1 MDKRFSILAV
11 VFAIGLFIGGFVLLN
26 QDPNGSKTI
35 SNNNDNVQV
44 QPNLV
49 PSFNPVIYED
59 HLDGANDTN
68 ALKSRGYKVW
78 YRGTG
83 PQGLTATWF
92 QGNSS
97 VFPAFEG
104 PATGYV
110 AANYNVVTGANN
122 IDSWLVLP
130 YTPGGLQNG
139 DSLYF
144 YARGPLNSTYPDSI
158 RVMVSAS
165 DSVPEGTWVEL
176 GRFKC
181 ATSGSWEHKGYMSS
195 VSGSH
200 ARFAIRYNV
209 VNGGPS
215 GTNSDFIGV
224 DYIQVVRSAPAILY
238 DVPELMYYKFENN
251 PAPLMTPNTASSP
264 VGTNPSPILTNTPL
278 GAGGQFPDT
287 CLNGNSSPAPG
298 NQGGVNTGWNTVLPA
313 NWTISFW
320 LGPNIVDGNPSYV
333 FGDPGATSF
342 RCFYGGAAGVGNLL
356 LRGPFTD
363 ILITGVGVNATV
375 VTIVWNGSSIIVYKD
390 GTLFNTFARSLSAST
405 GSGFYIGSYNTTFV
419 SHLVGKLDEFRFYN
433 RALTA
438 AEISGTWNMELPVYQ
453 GVNSNQNNVPVDYNL
468 SQNYPNPFNPT
479 TNISYTLPKTG
490 NVKLVVFDILGRE
503 ISTLVNGVKTAGTHV
518 VNFNASNLSSG
529 VYFYRIEAGD
539 YTATKKM
546 MLVK

>member
-26 QDPNGSKTI
+26 QDPNGSKTV

-49 PSFNPVIYED
+49 PSLNPVIYED

-110 AANYNVVTGANN
+110 AANYNVVTGSNN

-130 YTPGGLQNG
+130 YIPGGLQNG

-181 ATSGSWEHKGYMSS
+181 ATSGSWEHKGYVSS

-224 DYIQVVRSAPAILY
+224 DYIQVIRTGSAPLY
-238 DVPELMYYKFENN
+238 DVPELIYYRFENN
-251 PAPLMTPNTASSP
+251 VPGPLRTPNTASAP
-264 VGTNPSPILTNTPL
+264 VGNALAPVL
-278 GAGGQFPDT
+278 GSHTIGTGGQFDS
-287 CLNGNSSPAPG
+287 CLIGTGGSSSS
-298 NQGGVNTGWNTVLPA
+298 NYVNTGWNCSLGSG
-313 NWTISFW
+313 NWTIGFW
-320 LGPNIVDGNPSYV
+320 VNNLIDLNPTYLW
-333 FGDPGATSF
+333 GDPGSTSF
-342 RCFYGGAAGVGNLL
+342 RCFYGGAALANNML
-356 LRGPFTD
+356 LRGPLTD
-363 ILITGVGVNATV
+363 ILISCPMPGSHYFHFVY
-375 VTIVWNGSSIIVYKD
+375 NGTNVLIYRD
-390 GTLFNTFARSLSAST
+390 GTLISTNPRTINMPT
-405 GSGFYIGSYNTTFV
+405 GSGFKVGGYSTSSYAT
-419 SHLVGKLDEFRFYN
+419 SGKIDEFRVYN

-438 AEISGTWNMELPVYQ
+438 GEITGTWNQELPVYQ
-453 GVNSNQNNVPVDYNL
+453 GVNNNQNNIPVDYNL

-490 NVKLVVFDILGRE
+490 NVKLVVFDVLGRE
-503 ISTLVNGVKTAGTHV
+503 ITTLVNGVKTAGTHV
-518 VNFNASNLSSG
+518 VNFDASNLSSG
-529 VYFYRIEAGD
+529 VYFYRIEANNF
-539 YTATKKM
+539 TATKKM